1 MIVDM
6 IWKTHPKGILNGFLG
21 MLISTIDLVVVHVL
35 AKTMDQ
41 LTSTWMSDKS
51 RPVKTKQVI

>member
-6 IWKTHPKGILNGFLG
+6 IRITHPKGIQNASLG
-21 MLISTIDLVVVHVL
+21 MLILAIDLVAVQVPS
-35 AKTMDQ
+35 KTWDL

-51 RPVKTKQVI
+51 RPVKRKQAT